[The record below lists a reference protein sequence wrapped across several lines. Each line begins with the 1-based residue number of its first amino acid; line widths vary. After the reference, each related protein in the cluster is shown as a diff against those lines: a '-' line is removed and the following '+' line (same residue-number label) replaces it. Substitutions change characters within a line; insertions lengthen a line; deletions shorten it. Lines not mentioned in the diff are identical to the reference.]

1 MARTVTAFSN
11 KKTQEEKVQDILTQ
25 IDAGGKNPELIIFT
39 GQKESFGYFAAEL
52 KKRYPGAT
60 SIGTTSYMDIN
71 SDGNGQNCFSALA
84 IFSGVE
90 IAAGILFEINRH
102 PKNYIAHVRNAL
114 NSLTTDDNTCCL
126 EFSTA
131 FSNGEELILDTFEEA
146 FEGTKITVLG
156 SSAGCVK
163 DTETYV
169 ALNGDIYINSCV
181 FCLIHNLEGRITYYK
196 ENIFK
201 PTKFEFIT
209 TDVDC
214 EERIVY
220 CYNDKPAADIIAEET
235 GVPLKELPEYLKL
248 HPMGRLEGDEVYITE
263 SSSIN
268 KDGSIGYYSRIYN
281 RTHLALLEV
290 DDIEKVWENTAA
302 NIRREINKPS
312 FSIVVNC
319 LSRTKLFQSKSLLDK
334 FAESMK
340 SNYGTYIGVCGFG
353 EQLYYTHLNQS
364 MVIAVFE

>member
-1 MARTVTAFSN
+1 MARTVSAFSN
-11 KKTQEEKVQDILTQ
+11 KQTQEDKVQDILAQ

-39 GQKESFGYFAAEL
+39 GTKESFGYFAFEI

-60 SIGTTSYMDIN
+60 SIGTTSFIDMNDKG
-71 SDGNGQNCFSALA
+71 DGQNCFSALA

-102 PKNYIAHVRNAL
+102 PKNYITHVKNAV
-114 NSLTTDDNTCCL
+114 NSLSTYDNTCCL

-131 FSNGEELILDTFEEA
+131 FSNGEELVLDTFEEA
-146 FEGTKITVLG
+146 FEGKNITILG

-169 ALNGDIYINSCV
+169 ALNGDIYINTCV
-181 FCLIHNLEGRITYYK
+181 FCLIHNLEGRITYYR

-201 PTKFEFIT
+201 PTNLHFIT

-220 CYNDKPAADIIAEET
+220 CYNERTAANILAEEA
-235 GVPLKELPEYLKL
+235 GVSLEGLPEYLNL
-248 HPMGRLEGDEVYITE
+248 HPMGRLVDGDVYITE
-263 SSSIN
+263 SSSVN
-268 KDGSIGYYSRIYN
+268 EDGSISYYSRIYN

-290 DDIEKVWENTAA
+290 DDIEKVWEKTAE
-302 NIRREINKPS
+302 NINQKITKHS
-312 FSIVVNC
+312 FSIVINC
-319 LSRTKLFQSKSLLDK
+319 LSRMKLFKSRNIFEKYTENLK
-334 FAESMK
+334 N
-340 SNYGTYIGVCGFG
+340 NYGTYIGVCGFG
-353 EQLYYTHLNQS
+353 EQLNYTHLNQS